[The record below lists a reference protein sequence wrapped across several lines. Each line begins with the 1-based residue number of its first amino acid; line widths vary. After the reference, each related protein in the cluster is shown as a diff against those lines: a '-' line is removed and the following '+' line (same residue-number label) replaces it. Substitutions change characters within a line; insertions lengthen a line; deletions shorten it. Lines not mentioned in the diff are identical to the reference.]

1 LQPVGLS
8 KNKVVFQTHFAYS
21 LKEIIQYAGQNW
33 LEIAGVL
40 TGFACVWLNAKE
52 NIWGWPL
59 GIISCF
65 LYIFIM
71 YDARFYADMGLQ
83 VVYVFLNAY
92 GWYQWL
98 YGGEG
103 KSELKVTHSNS
114 RQMVI
119 LLVLGVL
126 GTAAAYFYFSTQTDA
141 AQPFWDSF
149 NTAFS
154 LVAVYLQAKKKLESW
169 LLWIMVDIVYIPL
182 FFFRGLQLTALL
194 YVAFLIL
201 AVMGYFLW
209 RRSLLQARNL

>member
-1 LQPVGLS
+1 LE
-8 KNKVVFQTHFAYS
+8 
-21 LKEIIQYAGQNW
+21 EIIHYIGQNW
-33 LEIAGVL
+33 LEIAGVI
-40 TGFACVWLNAKE
+40 TGFICVYLNAKE

-71 YDARFYADMGLQ
+71 YNARFYADMWLQ

-98 YGGEG
+98 YGGENQT
-103 KSELKVTHSNS
+103 ELKVTNAS
-114 RQMVI
+114 RQQLAI
-119 LLVLGVL
+119 LLPLGIL
-126 GTAAAYFYFSTQTDA
+126 TTGAAYYYFSTFTDA

-169 LLWIMVDIVYIPL
+169 ILWIMVDIIYIPL
-182 FFFRGLQLTALL
+182 FFFRGLHLTSLL
-194 YVAFLIL
+194 YIAYLVL
-201 AVMGYFLW
+201 ATMGYILW
-209 RRSLLQARNL
+209 RRSMLQSREGVKI

>member
-1 LQPVGLS
+1 ME
-8 KNKVVFQTHFAYS
+8 
-21 LKEIIQYAGQNW
+21 EIIHYIGQNW
-33 LEIAGVL
+33 LEIAGVI
-40 TGFACVWLNAKE
+40 TGFICVYLNAKE

-71 YDARFYADMGLQ
+71 YNARFYADMWLQ

-98 YGGEG
+98 YGGENQT
-103 KSELKVTHSNS
+103 ELKVTNAS
-114 RQMVI
+114 RQQLAI
-119 LLVLGVL
+119 LLPLGIL
-126 GTAAAYFYFSTQTDA
+126 TTGAAYYYFSTFTDA

-169 LLWIMVDIVYIPL
+169 ILWIMVDIIYIPL
-182 FFFRGLQLTALL
+182 FFFRGLHLTSLL
-194 YVAFLIL
+194 YIAYLVL
-201 AVMGYFLW
+201 ATMGYILW
-209 RRSLLQARNL
+209 RRSMLQSREGVKI

>member
-1 LQPVGLS
+1 ME
-8 KNKVVFQTHFAYS
+8 
-21 LKEIIQYAGQNW
+21 EIIHYIGQNW
-33 LEIAGVL
+33 LEIAGVI
-40 TGFACVWLNAKE
+40 TGFICVYLNAKE

-71 YDARFYADMGLQ
+71 YNARFYADMWLQ

-98 YGGEG
+98 YGGENQT
-103 KSELKVTHSNS
+103 ELKVTNAS
-114 RQMVI
+114 RQQ
-119 LLVLGVL
+119 LGVL
-126 GTAAAYFYFSTQTDA
+126 LPVGVLATGAAYYYFSTFTDA

-169 LLWIMVDIVYIPL
+169 ILWIMVDIIYIPL
-182 FFFRGLQLTALL
+182 FFFRGLHLTSLL
-194 YVAFLIL
+194 YIAYLVL
-201 AVMGYFLW
+201 ATMGYILW
-209 RRSLLQARNL
+209 RRSMLQSREGVKI

>member
-1 LQPVGLS
+1 VYKLVFTGLLY
-8 KNKVVFQTHFAYS
+8 NQLT
-21 LKEIIQYAGQNW
+21 EIIQYIGQNW
-33 LEIAGVL
+33 LEIAGVV
-40 TGFACVWLNAKE
+40 TGFVCVLLNAKE

-71 YDARFYADMGLQ
+71 YGARFYADMWLQ

-98 YGGEG
+98 YGGEDKG
-103 KSELKVTHSNS
+103 ELKVS
-114 RQMVI
+114 RTTRQQMLI
-119 LLVLGVL
+119 LLPLGVAST
-126 GTAAAYFYFSTQTDA
+126 GAAFYYFSTYTDA

-169 LLWIMVDIVYIPL
+169 LLWIMVDIIYIPL
-182 FFFRGLQLTALL
+182 FFFRGLHLTSLL
-194 YVAFLIL
+194 YVAFLVL

-209 RRSLLQARNL
+209 RRSMLHAKPEVKM